1 MNDTTGIFRE
11 ISREMNET
19 LKEIT
24 DRGNDA
30 EVRKR
35 SDGSYDVFEVE
46 KKKRKPPKS
55 NRAQR
60 NFFSNF

>member
-19 LKEIT
+19 LREIT

-55 NRAQR
+55 KKP
-60 NFFSNF
+60 

>member
-46 KKKRKPPKS
+46 KKKRKPPPK
-55 NRAQR
+55 AR
-60 NFFSNF
+60 NHKPLYAWV

>member
-24 DRGNDA
+24 DRGYDA

-55 NRAQR
+55 KKP
-60 NFFSNF
+60 

>member
-11 ISREMNET
+11 ISWEMNET

-55 NRAQR
+55 KKP
-60 NFFSNF
+60 